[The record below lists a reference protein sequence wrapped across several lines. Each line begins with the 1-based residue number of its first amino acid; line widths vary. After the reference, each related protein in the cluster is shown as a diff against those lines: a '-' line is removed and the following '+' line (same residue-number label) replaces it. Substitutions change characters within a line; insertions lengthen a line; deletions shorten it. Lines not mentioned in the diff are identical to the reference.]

1 MSGLIPLVSGLIVKP
16 IHSAELTQTLLELRY
31 RWPHRW
37 PGLAH
42 VFKACLRRLGCDVD
56 GQVSRSSDCS
66 KAGTSQRFQ
75 VLLNSAMAIARLSE
89 HQSRR
94 QNEPSYHNRL
104 HTADT
109 LISMTALLSQTS
121 SIGCSDSRDHNTC
134 SRAFDAD
141 HFAFML
147 LVMLCH
153 DVSHPGKINRFR
165 FANELHS
172 LRIVFP
178 LLTREGLALRD
189 QQRLRQLIIHT
200 DPAICAANHQ
210 KTIAKPLSL
219 DDKVLQQV
227 LVNEADITASV
238 LPEFAASQGQALANE
253 WNDDFPDLAAGVR
266 SLQGRLYF
274 LEHTAM
280 FSSPQALKLGLDT
293 LRRNQVCELR
303 GILGN
308 AA

>member
-75 VLLNSAMAIARLSE
+75 VLFNSAMAIARLSE

-189 QQRLRQLIIHT
+189 QQRLRQLIIIPIRRFVLRIIKKPSPSLFRLT
-200 DPAICAANHQ
+200 TRYFSKCLSTKRISPQACCPNLRRVR
-210 KTIAKPLSL
+210 AKPLL
-219 DDKVLQQV
+219 M
-227 LVNEADITASV
+227 NGTTI
-238 LPEFAASQGQALANE
+238 
-253 WNDDFPDLAAGVR
+253 FP
-266 SLQGRLYF
+266 
-274 LEHTAM
+274 T
-280 FSSPQALKLGLDT
+280 
-293 LRRNQVCELR
+293 
-303 GILGN
+303 
-308 AA
+308 